1 MLLCF
6 AHTTAVPPP
15 IHGRKN
21 PQMIFFYSGFS
32 HSDHVD
38 MILITFAQAGTGR
51 KPLQGFTEEMVIIL
65 IILSS
70 SSSPRLSSFP
80 EIVLILITIIKVTVD
95 RLRDDHCPN
104 QLLPSLQLPSLV
116 SNSIESKSKYLFSIW
131 KNIDLL
137 KIKHKVTNQDQDHC
151 KRIHME
157 WGHLMEARDR

>member
-1 MLLCF
+1 
-6 AHTTAVPPP
+6 
-15 IHGRKN
+15 
-21 PQMIFFYSGFS
+21 
-32 HSDHVD
+32 
-38 MILITFAQAGTGR
+38 MILITYAQAGTGR

-65 IILSS
+65 IIRILILITMIIIISYS
-70 SSSPRLSSFP
+70 Q
-80 EIVLILITIIKVTVD
+80 IVLITIIKVTVD

-137 KIKHKVTNQDQDHC
+137 KIKQKVTNQDQAHC

-157 WGHLMEARDR
+157 WGHMMEARDR

>member
-1 MLLCF
+1 
-6 AHTTAVPPP
+6 
-15 IHGRKN
+15 
-21 PQMIFFYSGFS
+21 
-32 HSDHVD
+32 

-65 IILSS
+65 IILILILILITTIIIISYS
-70 SSSPRLSSFP
+70 Q
-80 EIVLILITIIKVTVD
+80 IVLIDITIIKVTVD

-116 SNSIESKSKYLFSIW
+116 YNSIESNLKYLFSIW
-131 KNIDLL
+131 KSIDLL

>member
-1 MLLCF
+1 
-6 AHTTAVPPP
+6 
-15 IHGRKN
+15 
-21 PQMIFFYSGFS
+21 
-32 HSDHVD
+32 

-65 IILSS
+65 IIL
-70 SSSPRLSSFP
+70 
-80 EIVLILITIIKVTVD
+80 ILILITTIIIISYSQVILTLITIIKVTVD

-116 SNSIESKSKYLFSIW
+116 YNSIESLFSIW
-131 KNIDLL
+131 KSIDLL

>member
-1 MLLCF
+1 MLWAYHCSSTPHPW
-6 AHTTAVPPP
+6 AKKSP
-15 IHGRKN
+15 N
-21 PQMIFFYSGFS
+21 DFFLFRILSF

-116 SNSIESKSKYLFSIW
+116 SNSIESKLKYY
-131 KNIDLL
+131 LL
-137 KIKHKVTNQDQDHC
+137 KIKHILINTWTK
-151 KRIHME
+151 
-157 WGHLMEARDR
+157 